1 MDSELFAARAAAHRA
16 GPIITGHVVRLAEGY
31 GREVTVGQHIL
42 IAVLFAAGIA
52 RVLGLLLAT
61 LRQAGGGGGARRRW
75 RELRKGPEFLV
86 TPLHLRDARGIL
98 CEIEIHGH
106 LPQSALD
113 PGDHIQ
119 VTVRGQKDA
128 ELPPRVERIVNITTR
143 QLLTPRIPTLWS
155 HLGPALLL
163 QATLGLLLVAALVA
177 WTLSGWTGAP

>member
-1 MDSELFAARAAAHRA
+1 MESELYAARAAHRA

-31 GREVTVGQHIL
+31 ARELRVGQHVL
-42 IAVLFAAGIA
+42 VAVLFAAGIA
-52 RVLGLLLAT
+52 RLLGLALAA
-61 LRQAGGGGGARRRW
+61 LRQAGGAGGARRRW

-86 TPLHLRDARGIL
+86 TPLQLRDTRGVL
-98 CEIEIHGH
+98 CEVEIHGH

-119 VTVRGQKDA
+119 VTVRRQKDHQ
-128 ELPPRVERIVNITTR
+128 LPPRADRIVNITTG

-163 QATLGLLLVAALVA
+163 QAVLGVVLLAVAAWLL
-177 WTLSGWTGAP
+177 TR